1 MKDIDRDQIV
11 SCDEEDE
18 IIITLKKQV
27 LSEQMEKV
35 EDRLKELLM
44 DESIAAEI
52 YNTVTQNEQT
62 VTLDDIMERKIRGD
76 VK

>member
-11 SCDEEDE
+11 GCDEEDE

-44 DESIAAEI
+44 DESIVAEI

>member
-1 MKDIDRDQIV
+1 
-11 SCDEEDE
+11 
-18 IIITLKKQV
+18 
-27 LSEQMEKV
+27 MEKV

-44 DESIAAEI
+44 DESIVAEI

>member
-44 DESIAAEI
+44 DESIVAEI

-62 VTLDDIMERKIRGD
+62 VTFDDIVERKIRGD

>member
-44 DESIAAEI
+44 DESIVAEI